1 MSNSR
6 DVTSARRTDAHTASY
21 PKAYEARNAQEDS
34 RCAPPTQALEL
45 LLLLTKLAASGEIGR
60 RVTGKRW
67 KERIRGSIRVGG
79 FHTYAGGGRGGE
91 EGGKREGGF
100 TAG

>member
-1 MSNSR
+1 ML
-6 DVTSARRTDAHTASY
+6 VAPTHTASH
-21 PKAYEARNAQEDS
+21 PKAYKARNAQVDS
-34 RCAPPTQALEL
+34 RCAPPTPALEL
-45 LLLLTKLAASGEIGR
+45 PLLPTKLAASGEIGR

-67 KERIRGSIRVGG
+67 KERIRGS
-79 FHTYAGGGRGGE
+79 YAWGVPHVRGEEGGGE